1 MLNVLNNDSNVSSGY
16 TILPSSSLVL
26 CSPLALPF
34 FLFYVFNFFF
44 AVFLIIS
51 SMFAMKY
58 NYTKLH
64 LRHLIPPYPTKHV
77 LLLTSS

>member
-1 MLNVLNNDSNVSSGY
+1 MTPMLVLD
-16 TILPSSSLVL
+16 ILFFLQVLWSFVHLLLSPSSS
-26 CSPLALPF
+26 F
-34 FLFYVFNFFF
+34 MFLIFFF